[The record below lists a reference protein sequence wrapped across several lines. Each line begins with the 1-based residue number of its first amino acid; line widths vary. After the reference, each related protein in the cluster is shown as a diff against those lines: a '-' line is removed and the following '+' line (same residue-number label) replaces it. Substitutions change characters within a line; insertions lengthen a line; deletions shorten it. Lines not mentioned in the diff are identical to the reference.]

1 LGIPAVVSLSSLSG
15 SLLEGRAIAVDGD
28 QGRVYVEPSPATLD
42 EFERRIAEA
51 KSASDRLVALRELP
65 CETLDGVRLP
75 LYANIGLVSDTETAR
90 RSGAEGVGLYRTEY
104 QFLLRDVFP
113 VEDELYDVYREVL
126 EAFAPRPVTMR
137 TLDVGGDKIL
147 PYLPI
152 EEDNPLLGCRGVRF
166 SLEHPEIFMIQL
178 RAMLRANAGLE
189 NLQLLFPM
197 VARIGELDEV
207 FELLA
212 RAHRELLEEGIA
224 AAIPRTGVMIEV
236 PSAVFLA
243 GSLAA
248 RGDVLSIGTND
259 LAQYM
264 LAVDRTNERVSTPF
278 DSLHPAVLDAV
289 REVIH
294 KAHER
299 RKPVNVC
306 GELAG
311 DPAGALLL
319 LGMGIDAL
327 SMSSA
332 SLSRVKLAIRTFTV
346 EQARALL
353 ETALQQEDE
362 LAVRELLSSALEE
375 RGFPKRLTL

>member
-1 LGIPAVVSLSSLSG
+1 
-15 SLLEGRAIAVDGD
+15 
-28 QGRVYVEPSPATLD
+28 
-42 EFERRIAEA
+42 
-51 KSASDRLVALRELP
+51 
-65 CETLDGVRLP
+65 
-75 LYANIGLVSDTETAR
+75 
-90 RSGAEGVGLYRTEY
+90 
-104 QFLLRDVFP
+104 
-113 VEDELYDVYREVL
+113 
-126 EAFAPRPVTMR
+126 
-137 TLDVGGDKIL
+137 
-147 PYLPI
+147 
-152 EEDNPLLGCRGVRF
+152 
-166 SLEHPEIFMIQL
+166 
-178 RAMLRANAGLE
+178 MLRANAGLE

-197 VARIGELDEV
+197 IARIGELDEV
-207 FELLA
+207 LELLA

-248 RGDVLSIGTND
+248 RVDFLSIGTND

-299 RKPVNVC
+299 GKPVNVC

-353 ETALQQEDE
+353 ETALQQDDE
-362 LAVRELLSSALEE
+362 VSVRELLSSALEE
-375 RGFPKRLTL
+375 WGFPKRLTL